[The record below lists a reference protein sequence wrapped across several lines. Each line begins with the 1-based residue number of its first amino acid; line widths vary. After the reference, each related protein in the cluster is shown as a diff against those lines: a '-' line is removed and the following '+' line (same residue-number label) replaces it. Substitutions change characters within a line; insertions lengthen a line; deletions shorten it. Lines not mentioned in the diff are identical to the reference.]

1 MKLATAPDQPLLL
14 PFEAPDAFWRAVER
28 LYATPRRYYHCF
40 QHVEHIVDEICRL
53 SWDHVPEV
61 YLAGIFHDA
70 VYDVTRQDNEARS
83 ARVARFAIE
92 RWLPSLEVSVPYVEH
107 LILLTARHGQLT
119 PDGVGPD
126 EALFLDCDMAILATH
141 PRTYDAYEDAVA
153 AEYAA
158 VCTPEQWAAGRRA
171 FVEAQLA
178 RPRIFLS
185 SAFATREQAAR
196 RNLHRSLERLDARQA
211 PGVVVLRP

>member
-1 MKLATAPDQPLLL
+1 MKLATNPAPPLLL
-14 PFEAPDAFWRAVER
+14 PFDAPDAFWRAVER

-40 QHVEHIVDEICRL
+40 QHIEHLVDELCRL

-70 VYDVTRQDNEARS
+70 VYDVERQDNEARS
-83 ARVARFAIE
+83 ALVARFAIE
-92 RWLPSLEVSVPYVEH
+92 RWLPSLEVSIPLVER
-107 LILLTARHGQLT
+107 LILLTARHGQL
-119 PDGVGPD
+119 GPGD
-126 EALFLDCDMAILATH
+126 VNDEEALFLDCDMAILATH

-171 FVEAQLA
+171 FVESLLA

-185 SAFATREQAAR
+185 SAFAPREQAAR
-196 RNLHRSLERLDARQA
+196 RNLHRALHRLEARLT
-211 PGVVVLRP
+211 GVVALRP